1 MNHVVKN
8 AITIGQHMRS
18 EMHWYNWVIIGLS
31 AFNIYMIYRA
41 YQIQGALNQSL
52 SDNQIA
58 VAMMSAMKNEIE
70 NSSMLKDETNEGF
83 VKFLSDSR
91 EWAFNYIENTIEVV
105 NKTIDFCNN
114 EIENKKIDEEQKDI
128 LNNIINML
136 LVTVPKNVEENN
148 EI

>member
-1 MNHVVKN
+1 M
-8 AITIGQHMRS
+8 Q
-18 EMHWYNWVIIGLS
+18 WYNWVIIGLS

-52 SDNQIA
+52 SDNQI
-58 VAMMSAMKNEIE
+58 VIAMMSAMKNEIE
-70 NSSMLKDETNEGF
+70 NSSMFKDETNEGF

-114 EIENKKIDEEQKDI
+114 EIENKKINEEQKDI
-128 LNNIINML
+128 LNSIISML

-148 EI
+148 EA

>member
-1 MNHVVKN
+1 M
-8 AITIGQHMRS
+8 Q
-18 EMHWYNWVIIGLS
+18 WYNWVIIGLS

-52 SDNQIA
+52 LDNQIA
-58 VAMMSAMKNEIE
+58 IAMLSAMKDQIE
-70 NSSMLKDETNEGF
+70 NSSMFKDETNEGF

-114 EIENKKIDEEQKDI
+114 EIENKKINEEQKDI
-128 LNNIINML
+128 LNNIVNML

-148 EI
+148 EA

>member
-1 MNHVVKN
+1 M
-8 AITIGQHMRS
+8 Q
-18 EMHWYNWVIIGLS
+18 WYNWVIIGLS

-41 YQIQGALNQSL
+41 YQIQGALSQSL

-58 VAMMSAMKNEIE
+58 IAMMSAMKNEIE
-70 NSSMLKDETNEGF
+70 NSSMFKDETNEGF

-114 EIENKKIDEEQKDI
+114 EIENKKINEEQKDI
-128 LNNIINML
+128 LNNIVNML
-136 LVTVPKNVEENN
+136 LVTVPKDMEENN
-148 EI
+148 EA

>member
-1 MNHVVKN
+1 
-8 AITIGQHMRS
+8 
-18 EMHWYNWVIIGLS
+18 
-31 AFNIYMIYRA
+31 
-41 YQIQGALNQSL
+41 
-52 SDNQIA
+52 
-58 VAMMSAMKNEIE
+58 MSAMKDEIE
-70 NSSMLKDETNEGF
+70 NSLMFKDETNEGF

-128 LNNIINML
+128 LNSIISML

-148 EI
+148 EA

>member
-1 MNHVVKN
+1 MDVN
-8 AITIGQHMRS
+8 IIGQHMRS
-18 EMHWYNWVIIGLS
+18 EMQWYNWVIIGLS

-52 SDNQIA
+52 SDNQI
-58 VAMMSAMKNEIE
+58 VIAMMSAMKNEIE
-70 NSSMLKDETNEGF
+70 NSSMFKDETNEGF

-114 EIENKKIDEEQKDI
+114 EIENKKINEEQKNI
-128 LNNIINML
+128 LNSIINML

-148 EI
+148 EG

>member
-1 MNHVVKN
+1 M
-8 AITIGQHMRS
+8 Q
-18 EMHWYNWVIIGLS
+18 WYNWVIIGLS

-70 NSSMLKDETNEGF
+70 NSSMFKDETNEGF

-128 LNNIINML
+128 LNSIISML

-148 EI
+148 EA

>member
-1 MNHVVKN
+1 M
-8 AITIGQHMRS
+8 Q
-18 EMHWYNWVIIGLS
+18 WYNWVIIGLS

-58 VAMMSAMKNEIE
+58 LAMLSAMKNEIE
-70 NSSMLKDETNEGF
+70 NSSMFKDETNEGF

-114 EIENKKIDEEQKDI
+114 EIENKKINEEQKDI
-128 LNNIINML
+128 LNSIISML

-148 EI
+148 EA